1 MERTPTVEEIIAR
14 LQSEKLAKFYR
25 DHAPQTS
32 ENKQSVFFDISFW
45 ESNDKSE
52 VEDET
57 FTIDKVKVVS
67 GQEKMWVTFL
77 YCLLTPT
84 SEMSEYGT
92 GFTQSINDF
101 ISEDAVRNAWVMNQ
115 QILAYQIQKLQNNNE
130 IPENK
135 IDTSKIELEEINF
148 SENKITLKFR
158 LVNMNGEKV
167 SSDKTSLILG
177 V

>member
-1 MERTPTVEEIIAR
+1 MERTPTIEEIIAR
-14 LQSEKLAKFYR
+14 LQSEKLAKFYQ
-25 DHAPQTS
+25 DYAPPPES
-32 ENKQSVFFDISFW
+32 KPAVFYDVSFW
-45 ESNDKSE
+45 ESNDGSE

-57 FTIDKVKVVS
+57 FTLDKVKVVT

-77 YCLLTPT
+77 YCLLTPV
-84 SEMSEYGT
+84 SETGEYGT
-92 GFTQSINDF
+92 GFVQSINDF

-115 QILAYQIQKLQNNNE
+115 QIVAYQIQKLQNNNE

-135 IDTSKIELEEINF
+135 IDTSKIELEGIDF
-148 SENKITLKFR
+148 TENKITLRFK
-158 LVNMNGEKV
+158 LVNMKGERV